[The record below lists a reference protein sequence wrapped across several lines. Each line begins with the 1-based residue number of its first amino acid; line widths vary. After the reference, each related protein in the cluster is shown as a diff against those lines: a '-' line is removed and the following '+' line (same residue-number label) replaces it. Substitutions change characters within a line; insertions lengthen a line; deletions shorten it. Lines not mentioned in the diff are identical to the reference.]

1 MHRPSISSHKLMMFG
16 RKKQSSSSVTASSRS
31 QNGVSNSANTSGGEG
46 ATTSLPSPILI
57 QKLIVLHDGLMPLPE
72 SNSNEIDGGD
82 SQQHRKRRRNPQ
94 SMLSENASLDEHG
107 EFILYYYDHAVNS
120 PHNGGRQHCRPSTA
134 VDDDNAKRRRS
145 STLSVDDSDDFSEA
159 KGVCSYAT
167 EDAVRFA
174 GLCRALR
181 SLPMA
186 LRPQKYHGTEDDDK
200 DDGQVVA
207 ETDVVHLSAS
217 TLVFVPLEL
226 EGDIVAVAQIPRA
239 INRCNLQQQQQ
250 QKQPQP
256 SHRSSTVS
264 SGDNGYS
271 LQSNL
276 GYGADPLAIQQAIR
290 QIHSLFSLMHGG
302 GIHRRLLRTRHLE
315 QSEEWAMEVEDD
327 KINENSASN
336 GHGNRRRRSRAR
348 ITRKLSQ
355 SQTSEDSNSDNQ
367 NGFYQDSNG
376 AFRRSQG
383 EINHQQQY
391 YRYGGMKEL
400 FELRREYRE
409 IKEKQREVESSTR
422 FGGIRKSAM
431 WGSSSNA
438 EDLLAGIANEF
449 GHNDCL
455 SRIDKLLEV
464 LPITKLREDLECF
477 YDEWLWRMQG
487 VCDIM
492 KGGVG
497 RCVVELVPPPLFS
510 LRTMKDVPVRGQHP
524 PRAPQSFV
532 SLAGAEFIKS
542 LIDCEGCGE
551 NLQFSRLL
559 GISLFYQ
566 NQFVISKMGPA
577 DDPTKSVF
585 PPEIPCVIADFFCT
599 YSQREAERNFIAKIT
614 QKAAEPSEDNTS
626 MTSNNNALERWMS
639 NLSLNPDEKADLSP
653 PVPTPMDVLVGF
665 AEPPVTSES
674 NGQELPSFFVPELN
688 RHVWMPNL
696 HPPCPTSSQ
705 LIEYDDAIET
715 HVAMFGK
722 DDFTFVLFFELQDPY
737 GGGSILEQ
745 MAGEMDQPKDGSEE
759 GKLIAGEV
767 IKQEAKAFATLLTF
781 LDRQIS
787 EFCTTFSERDST
799 DSGSNTMA
807 PIKEI
812 NSHRLFQGEAG
823 MDIICVNRNE
833 HRFILLSQHDL
844 SSNQFKRV
852 ANEPIVT
859 EKKPKGLFGLG
870 GGQKPKQEEQFTT
883 TYRRPTHHSNILDC
897 RHKLAAYL
905 PLDVML
911 AFDDMFNEVGR
922 LSHRQNLLSL
932 TMNDA
937 MFKANSTDVNSS
949 SKTIE
954 LCTFLPQGWV
964 YCHANE
970 EQELY
975 ILLDTSKFVTIAD
988 VQKAVVKVR
997 DRITSLP

>member
-1 MHRPSISSHKLMMFG
+1 MMFG
-16 RKKQSSSSVTASSRS
+16 RKKQSSSVNASSRS
-31 QNGVSNSANTSGGEG
+31 QNGVSTSSTTSGG
-46 ATTSLPSPILI
+46 AATSLPPPILI

-72 SNSNEIDGGD
+72 SNINEIDGGD
-82 SQQHRKRRRNPQ
+82 GQQHRKRRRNPQ
-94 SMLSENASLDEHG
+94 SLLSENASLDEHG
-107 EFILYYYDHAVNS
+107 EFILYYYDHAINA
-120 PHNGGRQHCRPSTA
+120 PHKGGRQHCRPSTA

-145 STLSVDDSDDFSEA
+145 STLSADSDDFSET
-159 KGVCSYAT
+159 KVVCSYAT

-186 LRPQKYHGTEDDDK
+186 LRPQKYHDTGDDDK
-200 DDGQVVA
+200 DDEVVA

-239 INRCNLQQQQQ
+239 VNRCNLQQQQQ
-250 QKQPQP
+250 RQQQPQ
-256 SHRSSTVS
+256 SNHRSSSVS
-264 SGDNGYS
+264 SGGNGDYS
-271 LQSNL
+271 LQSNI

-302 GIHRRLLRTRHLE
+302 GVHRRLLRARHLE
-315 QSEEWAMEVEDD
+315 QSAEWAMEVEDD
-327 KINENSASN
+327 NLNVSADIVCENSASN
-336 GHGNRRRRSRAR
+336 GHGNRRRQSRAR

-376 AFRRSQG
+376 AFRRSQV
-383 EINHQQQY
+383 EINHKQQY

-400 FELRREYRE
+400 FQLRREYRE

-438 EDLLAGIANEF
+438 EDLFAGIANEL

-455 SRIDKLLEV
+455 TRIDKLLEV

-510 LRTMKDVPVRGQHP
+510 LQSSTMKDAPVRGQHP
-524 PRAPQSFV
+524 PTAPQSFV

-542 LIDCEGCGE
+542 LIDGAGCGE
-551 NLQFSRLL
+551 SGLQFSRLL
-559 GISLFYQ
+559 GMSLFYQ
-566 NQFVISKMGPA
+566 DQFVLSKMIGPT
-577 DDPTKSVF
+577 DDSTKSVF

-599 YSQREAERNFIAKIT
+599 YSQREAERNFIAKII
-614 QKAAEPSEDNTS
+614 QQAAEPSEDNTS
-626 MTSNNNALERWMS
+626 MASNNNALERWMS

-665 AEPPVTSES
+665 AQPPVTSES

-688 RHVWMPNL
+688 CHVWLPNL

-722 DDFTFVLFFELQDPY
+722 GDFTFLLFFELQDPY

-745 MAGEMDQPKDGSEE
+745 MAGEMDPRKDGSEE
-759 GKLIAGEV
+759 GKLIAGEA
-767 IKQEAKAFATLLTF
+767 IKKEAKAFATLLTF

-787 EFCTTFSERDST
+787 EFCSTFSERDST

-833 HRFILLSQHDL
+833 NRFILLSQHDL

-852 ANEPIVT
+852 ANEPIVI

-883 TYRRPTHHSNILDC
+883 THRRPTHHSDICDC
-897 RHKLAAYL
+897 RHRVAAYL

-937 MFKANSTDVNSS
+937 MFKANSTDDNSG

-997 DRITSLP
+997 DRITSWP